1 MASLTDDNEA
11 GGNLDKRNI
20 WLIGVGHTS
29 HSQHPAASNEASSLL
44 RCRAVCDLRPASVG
58 AGHAPLA
65 HSTPRGNQPNGES
78 FPQAVLSASRS
89 GRQQSFMAPIPAKY
103 HDADHR

>member
-29 HSQHPAASNEASSLL
+29 ML
-44 RCRAVCDLRPASVG
+44 RFTNVNDKPSMIMVKA
-58 AGHAPLA
+58 
-65 HSTPRGNQPNGES
+65 
-78 FPQAVLSASRS
+78 
-89 GRQQSFMAPIPAKY
+89 
-103 HDADHR
+103 